1 MLHFPLQL
9 SCVPSTFKFTYQ
21 LFIVV
26 FVEGLYSVVQAI
38 LELSVILLPQLLHA
52 EIINMCHQLIML

>member
-9 SCVPSTFKFTYQ
+9 SCVPSAFKFTYQ
-21 LFIVV
+21 LFTV
-26 FVEGLYSVVQAI
+26 FAKGLYSVIQAI

-52 EIINMCHQLIML
+52 EIINMSHQLIML